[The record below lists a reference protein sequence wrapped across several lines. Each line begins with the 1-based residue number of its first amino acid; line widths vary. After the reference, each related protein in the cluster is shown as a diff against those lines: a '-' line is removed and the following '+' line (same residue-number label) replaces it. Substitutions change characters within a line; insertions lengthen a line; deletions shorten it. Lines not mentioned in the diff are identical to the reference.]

1 MLRNPYVTTH
11 IDLDRIRANVEQ
23 IKALVKV
30 PILAVVK
37 ADAYGLG
44 AATVA
49 CAIAE
54 IVDGFCVF
62 ALQEAAEAKIY
73 ERTGKRTLAL
83 GPPSSMNPED
93 FRSAGVTPAVS
104 TVEQAVLLRAAR
116 PALCVDT
123 GMQRFACPIEKIDAV
138 IRAGECSEAFTHGT
152 RVSDAQRLKESCG
165 RYDIPLHAAATSLL
179 HEPQALLN
187 AVRPGLALYR
197 GAARVITTLIE
208 VHDSTG
214 PAGYTGF
221 TSPRHGV
228 ILMGYAHGLR
238 PGVCT
243 VNGTQRRVLEVGM
256 QTAFVEVGE
265 KDRVG
270 DEVALLDE
278 TVNDQ
283 VLAEA
288 WGVSPHEVILDLCAT
303 GRRIYIGE

>member
-1 MLRNPYVTTH
+1 MN
-11 IDLDRIRANVEQ
+11 RIRANIEQ
-23 IKALVKV
+23 IRTLVKV

-44 AATVA
+44 ASAVA

-62 ALQEAAEAKIY
+62 QLQEAIEAKIHQH
-73 ERTGKRTLAL
+73 TGKRTLAL
-83 GPPSSMNPED
+83 GPPASMNPHD
-93 FRSAGVTPAVS
+93 FQSAGVTPSVS
-104 TVEQAVLLRAAR
+104 TVEQAVLLRAAK

-123 GMQRFACPIEKIDAV
+123 GMQRLACPIEKIDSV
-138 IRAGECSEAFTHGT
+138 LRAGECCEAFTHGT
-152 RVSDAQRLKESCG
+152 RVSDAQQLKNACG
-165 RYDIPLHAAATSLL
+165 RYGIPLHAAATSLL
-179 HEPQALLN
+179 HEPQALLD
-187 AVRPGLALYR
+187 AVRPGLAMYR
-197 GAARVITTLIE
+197 GAARVVTTLIE
-208 VHDSTG
+208 AHETIG

-221 TSPRHGV
+221 TASRHGV

-256 QTAFVEVGE
+256 QTAFVELGE

-288 WGVSPHEVILDLCAT
+288 WCVSPHEVLLDLCAT
-303 GRRIYIGE
+303 GRRIYSGE